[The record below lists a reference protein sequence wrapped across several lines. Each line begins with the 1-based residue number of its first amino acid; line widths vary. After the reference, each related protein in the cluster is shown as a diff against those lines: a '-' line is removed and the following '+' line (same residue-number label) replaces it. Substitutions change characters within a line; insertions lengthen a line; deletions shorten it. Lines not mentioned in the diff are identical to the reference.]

1 MKHRVNVYIT
11 HTRCNK
17 CFKSAKRHLICVM
30 PAQGCGKM
38 HISQTPEANAI
49 KCPRTQLF
57 QERGL
62 IPLITNFSSF
72 LWKDK
77 STVWEPY
84 GDSPKLFVHEE
95 KYLLSRS
102 ALFVF
107 STRGRRAKSS
117 SWNHKTENE
126 IRSFKRIEHFSLIEE
141 EIYEILSKYQ
151 TLFYC

>member
-17 CFKSAKRHLICVM
+17 CFKFAKRHLICVM

-62 IPLITNFSSF
+62 IPLITNHRFYGKINQLCGNHTVIVQNYLYTRKNIYCQDRLF
-72 LWKDK
+72 L
-77 STVWEPY
+77 Y
-84 GDSPKLFVHEE
+84 F
-95 KYLLSRS
+95 
-102 ALFVF
+102 
-107 STRGRRAKSS
+107 RREVDAQ
-117 SWNHKTENE
+117 NHHREIIKQKIE